1 MPAHRIK
8 SRILLGMKY
17 LGAQPMNF
25 RGAYAIAAVTF
36 SILSIPASSEA
47 AGPQIRGRF
56 SFDGLANCDNPPI
69 RNFPIHGEGTGV
81 LSVDRSATL
90 DMNSTVEGRV
100 RYNATLGGK
109 PTEAPAGSA
118 SLHVVGRHTLRAIRD
133 YPNNVIIIN
142 MTIRGTACTMTIEN
156 RLKPGKRQYT
166 FFNGSGISYCAKP
179 QITRSECVG
188 Y

>member
-25 RGAYAIAAVTF
+25 RSAYAIAAVTF

>member
-1 MPAHRIK
+1 MKLRRIC
-8 SRILLGMKY
+8 
-17 LGAQPMNF
+17 
-25 RGAYAIAAVTF
+25 AIAALATAITAAMPV
-36 SILSIPASSEA
+36 SSEA
-47 AGPQIRGRF
+47 AGSSIRARF

-81 LSVDRSATL
+81 LSVDRTATL

-118 SLHVVGRHTLRAIRD
+118 SLRVVGRHTLRAVRD
-133 YPNNVIIIN
+133 YPNNIIVIN
-142 MTIRGTACTMTIEN
+142 MTVRGNSCSMTIEN
-156 RLKPGKRQYT
+156 RHKRGKRQYT
-166 FFNGSGISYCAKP
+166 FYNGSGISYCSKP
-179 QITRSECVG
+179 HITRTECVG